1 MAYSKERYDIIIG
14 MQPKELLAGVK
25 NAKGSLESLENTI
38 KDTIEVLKTPP
49 GKYGLTETK
58 QLKAATAEAE
68 KYLAV
73 VQKLRAEGKT
83 QTSQV
88 PISQRADLS
97 ARAQRTAGL
106 IGAAAPSAIDKAAM
120 AEQAKQMAIA
130 NREIAAQAKAQREL
144 QSKSITLRYAL
155 YDVASA
161 AEQASQ
167 SLLGYASTAVMAAAA
182 QEKAFSRIEKTLVGD
197 ATTEQLKA
205 LRNELIGLSTEIPVS
220 FDELSK
226 IGMLGSQMGIAAK
239 DIGTFTETVAKFS
252 ALTEMSVEET
262 AMAFGKIGGIL
273 GIEADQFEALGSAI
287 AAVGF
292 DSEATEAQIV
302 STAGQIGAVATAAG
316 FSASQVIGL
325 SASFASL
332 KIAPEEARG
341 VVVRTFNE
349 ISKAVGTFDETTGL
363 SSERLERFAR
373 LAGVSAEEFVNAWGN
388 EKPGSASKVFAQF
401 AEGLSKS
408 NISNELRALGLDGIR
423 TSKGL
428 TAFANNLELT
438 YGKINKL
445 TGEREGGTLQT
456 ALQAGMER
464 DFLDKSFGVIVDD
477 LSSKIVMLQN
487 SFQNLFAAI
496 TGGTDGALIGF
507 LKLAID
513 GVTIFNEALTKL
525 AQREGMVSVLLQ
537 LSVAIAAIV
546 GVTLAAVAASA
557 LFGATLGAL
566 RTAWAAATTMSLSFG
581 KGLTWLTGQITAL
594 RAGTAA
600 ASTGFVGMGA
610 SAGVAAGGL
619 ITLKGA
625 VRGLLAASGVGLLL
639 VLLGEIGLA
648 IYDAATEAENGG
660 RALDELNES
669 NRKLAEAAAKAKSEL
684 IELINQGLQPIAEMV
699 SAEDNL
705 FKLGQALQQNGKDW
719 STYTASGRANIGAL
733 QSTIAAFVVAFGGD
747 EQVLANQ
754 LANLKLNL
762 VAMGMGGA
770 LAFSMID
777 TAIEQTG
784 KTVENSLLS
793 ILPSL
798 DSGFTTMASGA
809 GRVQTALEKMT
820 EAFDKAFEKF
830 NRRMNLEASLDD
842 FGKSLAENGKKLNI
856 FTDSGRSN
864 LSALQKVIFSLK
876 DRLAGNPQSLANALA
891 SLRRAMVIMGITSKS
906 AFKMVD
912 IAMDATGKKGRAL
925 KKVIEGLVGTISES
939 METAKPLR
947 TITDFANDL
956 SSVLDEALNNRYAR
970 QDAKDSISSA
980 WNSIAE
986 SAEAAKK
993 SIDDANASIN
1003 EMTADR
1009 SILEYQLQVAIRY
1022 GDTLRA
1028 ESIKAKLAKL
1038 NQDLADRQK
1047 DLADAQAEANKSL
1060 VGNSENAIENRSKV
1074 RDLVQSYNDY
1084 LVSLAATGMSNEDL
1098 AAEAAKLEQEF
1109 LAQGESLG
1117 FARDE
1122 LLDYTDA
1129 FRRDFTT
1136 VINNLPRDVTLNVVT
1151 DPALQAV
1158 IDFVK
1163 DTNEELAKI
1172 LSGAVN
1178 VNVPGVTTPAG
1189 PTPMPPSRPGNT
1201 AGGGPSVV
1209 TPPPKPAES
1218 AAMKADKKKLKALE
1232 TQVKNL
1238 QFTKKEY
1245 ENKLAA
1251 AEYVFYNVRSSQANL
1266 DKVNNLKRIVA
1277 EAGKSIAMVNVDINR
1292 LTTKINAG
1300 GYAQG
1305 GLVRGPGTGTS
1316 DSIPARVS
1324 NGEYVLRANAVKYYG
1339 ADFMNSLNQM
1349 QVQRGGSST
1358 GSNVIYLSPDDRA
1371 LLRAAIDRPISLYT
1385 ENTKIAESA
1394 NNGNV
1399 VLAQRGMR

>member
-14 MQPKELLAGVK
+14 MQPKELIAGVK
-25 NAKGSLESLENTI
+25 NAKGSLEALENTI
-38 KDTIEVLKTPP
+38 KDTLEVLKTPP
-49 GKYGLTETK
+49 GKYGLTDTK
-58 QLKAATAEAE
+58 QLKAATAETE

-83 QTSQV
+83 QTSQI
-88 PISQRADLS
+88 PISQRMDLN
-97 ARAQRTAGL
+97 ARAQRSAGL
-106 IGAAAPSAIDKAAM
+106 IGQAAPSAIDRAAA
-120 AEQAKQMAIA
+120 AEQAKQIA
-130 NREIAAQAKAQREL
+130 LKNKEAAADAKAKREL

-161 AEQASQ
+161 AQQASQ
-167 SLLGYASTAVMAAAA
+167 SLMGYASSAVMAAAA

-197 ATTEQLKA
+197 ATTEQLRA
-205 LRNELIGLSTEIPVS
+205 LRNELIDLSTEIPVS

-252 ALTEMSVEET
+252 ALTEMSVEDT

-292 DSEATEAQIV
+292 DSEATETQIV

-316 FSASQVIGL
+316 FSASQVVGL

-341 VVVRTFNE
+341 VIVRTFNE
-349 ISKAVGTFDETTGL
+349 ISQAVATFDDVTKL
-363 SSERLERFAR
+363 SGERLQRFAR
-373 LAGVSAEEFVNAWGN
+373 LAGVTAEEFVDAWGDKSP
-388 EKPGSASKVFAQF
+388 EGASKVFAQF

-445 TGEREGGTLQT
+445 TGEREGGTLET
-456 ALQAGMER
+456 ALRAGMER
-464 DFLDKSFGVIVDD
+464 DFLDKSFAVIVDD
-477 LSSKIVMLQN
+477 LSSKLVMLQN
-487 SFQNLFAAI
+487 SFENLFAAI
-496 TGGTDGALIGF
+496 AGGTDGALINF
-507 LKLAID
+507 LKFAID
-513 GVTIFNEALTKL
+513 GITIFNEALTKL
-525 AQREGMVSVLLQ
+525 AQKEGAVSLLLQ
-537 LSVAIAAIV
+537 LSVAIAAII
-546 GVTLAAVAASA
+546 GVTLSAVAASA

-566 RTAWAAATTMSLSFG
+566 RTAWAAATTMSLNFG
-581 KGLTWLTGQITAL
+581 KGLTWLTGQIAAL

-610 SAGVAAGGL
+610 ASGVAAGGL
-619 ITLKGA
+619 MTLRTA
-625 VRGLLAASGVGLLL
+625 VRGLLAASGVGLLV

-660 RALDELNES
+660 RALDEFNSEQE
-669 NRKLAEAAAKAKSEL
+669 KLAAAAAKAKSEL
-684 IELINQGLQPIAEMV
+684 IELINQGLEPISEMV

-719 STYTASGRANIGAL
+719 STYSASGRANIGAL
-733 QSTIAAFVVAFGGD
+733 QSTIASFVVAFGGD

-762 VAMGMGGA
+762 IAMGMGGA

-777 TAIEQTG
+777 TAIAQTG
-784 KTVENSLLS
+784 KAVDES
-793 ILPSL
+793 ILKLLPSL
-798 DSGFTTMASGA
+798 DSGFNTMVSGA

-830 NRRMNLEASLDD
+830 NRRMDLESSLDD

-864 LSALQKVIFSLK
+864 VSALQKVIFSLK
-876 DRLAGNPQSLANALA
+876 DRLAGNPQSLANALE
-891 SLRRAMVIMGITSKS
+891 SLRRAMIIMGISSKS
-906 AFKMVD
+906 AFKMID
-912 IAMDATGKKGRAL
+912 LAMDATGKKGRAL
-925 KKVIEGLVGTISES
+925 KNVIQGLVGTISES
-939 METAKPLR
+939 MESAKPLR

-970 QDAKDSISSA
+970 QDSKDSITSA

-1009 SILEYQLQVAIRY
+1009 NVLEYQLQVAIRY

-1038 NQDLADRQK
+1038 NQQLADRQE
-1047 DLADAQAEANKSL
+1047 DLAEAQDEANSSL
-1060 VGNSENAIENRSKV
+1060 VGNSRYAIENRSKI
-1074 RDLVQSYNDY
+1074 RDLVQGYNEY
-1084 LVSLAATGMSNEDL
+1084 LVSLAATGMSTEELN
-1098 AAEAAKLEQEF
+1098 AEAAKLEQEF
-1109 LAQGESLG
+1109 LAQGESMG
-1117 FARDE
+1117 FARGE
-1122 LLDYTDA
+1122 LLGYTDA

-1136 VINNLPRDVTLNVVT
+1136 VINNLPREITLNVVT
-1151 DPALQAV
+1151 DPALQAI

-1163 DTNEELAKI
+1163 DANAELAKV
-1172 LSGAVN
+1172 LSGTITPS
-1178 VNVPGVTTPAG
+1178 VPA
-1189 PTPMPPSRPGNT
+1189 PTPVIAPPGSSASKPGAST
-1201 AGGGPSVV
+1201 SKPT
-1209 TPPPKPAES
+1209 TPPPKPKPTES
-1218 AAMKADKKKLKALE
+1218 AAMKADKAKLKALE
-1232 TQVKNL
+1232 TQIKNL
-1238 QFTKKEY
+1238 QFSKMDQ
-1245 ENKLAA
+1245 ENKLAT
-1251 AEYVFYNVRSSQANL
+1251 AEYVFYNVKSNQTNL
-1266 DKVNNLKRIVA
+1266 DKVNGLKRAVA
-1277 EAGKSIAMVNVDINR
+1277 EIGKSIAMVTNDA
-1292 LTTKINAG
+1292 TKLQKKITVG
-1300 GYAQG
+1300 GYANG
-1305 GLVRGPGTGTS
+1305 GLVSGSGTGTS
-1316 DSIPARVS
+1316 DSIPALVS

-1349 QVQRGGSST
+1349 QVQRPGASS

-1399 VLAQRGMR
+1399 VLAQRGMK